1 MIITMDAIVTDSLA
15 LDAALLATDE
25 EQYDKL
31 ASSLVAKLSRCST
44 QQLGSKDV
52 LDV

>member
-1 MIITMDAIVTDSLA
+1 MDIIVAESST

-31 ASSLVAKLSRCST
+31 ATSLVGRLNRLLT

>member
-1 MIITMDAIVTDSLA
+1 MDTIFVDSLA
-15 LDAALLATDE
+15 LDAALLTTDE

-31 ASSLVAKLSRCST
+31 ATSLVARLNKLSI